1 MVFNLFDT
9 HSFMMSLGV
18 LLSAFVFYTIGVWAE
33 RVQKELKVWH
43 LIFLVAGL
51 FTETIGTSLVE
62 QDANNAHFSDQT
74 YTILGL
80 IALFFIFIH
89 VLWALWAYLRGSAQ
103 IRIRFRS
110 SILFWCI
117 WLIPYWISIYKAIS
131 MRP

>member
-62 QDANNAHFSDQT
+62 QDANNTHFSDQT

-89 VLWALWAYLRGSAQ
+89 VLWALWAYLRGLAQ